1 MSLMSM
7 LLAEAVAVRPGGQS
21 WAKPGAKTTKCL
33 LRPGEAICNA
43 LADDDVLVAQGRS
56 RVVMEIKTTRFGV
69 LRIAD
74 SDVLSFPEGIPGIEQ
89 CKSWVLLPDL
99 QNGSLAWLQSTTV
112 PEIALA
118 VVSPRKFV
126 TEYTVRVSRAELK
139 PLAMADKHD
148 AQVLSIVSVHE
159 GEATINLKA
168 PLVINRRNR
177 TGRQVVTNGDMPLR
191 YGLSPARAQSGPTQQ
206 RQAA

>member
-1 MSLMSM
+1 
-7 LLAEAVAVRPGGQS
+7 
-21 WAKPGAKTTKCL
+21 
-33 LRPGEAICNA
+33 
-43 LADDDVLVAQGRS
+43 
-56 RVVMEIKTTRFGV
+56 MEIKTTRFGV

-74 SDVLSFPEGIPGIEQ
+74 GDVLSFPEGIPGIEQ

-191 YGLSPARAQSGPTQQ
+191 YGLSPAPAQAGPTQQ